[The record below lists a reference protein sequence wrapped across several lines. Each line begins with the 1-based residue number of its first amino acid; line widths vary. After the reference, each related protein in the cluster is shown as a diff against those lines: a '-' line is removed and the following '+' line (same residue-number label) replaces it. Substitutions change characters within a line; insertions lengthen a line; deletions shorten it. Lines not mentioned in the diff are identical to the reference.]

1 MNYREAT
8 RTVHYEGKVKLR
20 QGTDRIEAAVADALM
35 DEKNQLTQLTGERD
49 VILTQPQKRGTGDKL
64 EYQVAK
70 EMAILS
76 GKEARIEDSERGITT
91 KGAKL
96 TLHLR
101 DARIQVNDESGGK
114 RVRTT
119 HRIQR

>member
-1 MNYREAT
+1 M
-8 RTVHYEGKVKLR
+8 
-20 QGTDRIEAAVADALM
+20 ADALM

-49 VILTQPQKRGTGDKL
+49 VVLTQPQKRGTGDQL

-70 EMAILS
+70 DVAILS
-76 GKEARIEDSERGITT
+76 GKEAQINDNERGITT